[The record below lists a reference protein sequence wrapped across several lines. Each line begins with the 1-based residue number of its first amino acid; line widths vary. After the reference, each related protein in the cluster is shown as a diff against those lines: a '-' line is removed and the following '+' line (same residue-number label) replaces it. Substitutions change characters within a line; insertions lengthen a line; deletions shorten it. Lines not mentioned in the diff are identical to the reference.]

1 MMARDTASPIE
12 PAPGDRGVPPSS
24 VMIRTLAGVT
34 LKRLTRGKAL
44 WIAAVLAALPVVFA
58 SVVQAR
64 GRPASPGELL
74 APSLLLFAVLPAL
87 LVGAAVG
94 EELEDRTSTYLW
106 SRPIMRWAVL
116 AGKLI
121 ALTPIVVVLSVGGW
135 ASASALAGA
144 TPSIAGCIGLAAGA
158 IASSL
163 VVAGIA
169 VVVPRHGMA
178 LAIAYMLVDLFI
190 GELPVS
196 LQQLSVTYHTR
207 AITDLQDAPA
217 IAAPLIGLIV
227 IAGVWTAIGF
237 RRIRRIEV

>member
-1 MMARDTASPIE
+1 MTAPITPP
-12 PAPGDRGVPPSS
+12 PADREVPPTS
-24 VMIRTLAGVT
+24 VLIRTLAGVT

-58 SVVQAR
+58 SVLQAR
-64 GRPASPGELL
+64 GRPASPSELL

-87 LVGAAVG
+87 LVGASVG
-94 EELEDRTSTYLW
+94 EELEDRTTTYLW
-106 SRPIMRWAVL
+106 SRPIVRWAVL

-135 ASASALAGA
+135 VVASVLAGGA
-144 TPSIAGCIGLAAGA
+144 PSVSGGLGLAAGA

-178 LAIAYMLVDLFI
+178 LTIAYMLVDLFV

-196 LQQLSVTYHTR
+196 VQQLAVTYHTR
-207 AITDLQDAPA
+207 VLAGLQGPPA
-217 IAAPLIGLIV
+217 IAAPLIGLVV

>member
-1 MMARDTASPIE
+1 MTAPIAPP
-12 PAPGDRGVPPSS
+12 PADREVPPTA
-24 VMIRTLAGVT
+24 VLIRTLAGVT

-44 WIAAVLAALPVVFA
+44 WIAAALAALPVVFA
-58 SVVQAR
+58 SVLQAR
-64 GRPASPGELL
+64 GRPASPSELL

-87 LVGAAVG
+87 LVGASVG

-106 SRPIMRWAVL
+106 SRPIVRWAVL

-135 ASASALAGA
+135 LVASVLAGGA
-144 TPSIAGCIGLAAGA
+144 PSVAAGLGLAAGA

-178 LAIAYMLVDLFI
+178 LTIAYMLVDLFV

-196 LQQLSVTYHTR
+196 VQQLAVTYHTR
-207 AITDLQDAPA
+207 VLAGLQGPPA
-217 IAAPLIGLIV
+217 IAAPLIGLVV

-237 RRIRRIEV
+237 RRIHRIEV

>member
-1 MMARDTASPIE
+1 MTGPVV
-12 PAPGDRGVPPSS
+12 PAPGDRGVPPSAA
-24 VMIRTLAGVT
+24 MIRTLAAVT
-34 LKRLTRGKAL
+34 LVRLTRGKAL
-44 WIAAVLAALPVVFA
+44 WIATVLAALPVAFA

-64 GRPASPGELL
+64 GRAASPGELF
-74 APSLLLFAVLPAL
+74 APSLLLFAVLPSL

-106 SRPIMRWAVL
+106 SRPIERWAVL

-121 ALTPIVVVLSVGGW
+121 ALTPIVVALSVGGW
-135 ASASALAGA
+135 AVASAVNGAAPPLA
-144 TPSIAGCIGLAAGA
+144 SCLGLAAGS

-169 VVVPRHGMA
+169 VVVPKHGMA
-178 LAIAYMLVDLFI
+178 LAIGYMLVDLFI

-196 LQQLSVTYHTR
+196 LQQLSVTFHTR
-207 AITDLQDAPA
+207 AIAGLGGTPA
-217 IAAPLIGLIV
+217 IAAPLIGLV
-227 IAGVWTAIGF
+227 AIAGVWTAIGF

>member
-1 MMARDTASPIE
+1 MTAPIA
-12 PAPGDRGVPPSS
+12 PAPGDRGVPPSA

-44 WIAAVLAALPVVFA
+44 WIGAVLAALPVVFA

-64 GRPASPGELL
+64 GRPPSPGELF

-94 EELEDRTSTYLW
+94 EELEDRTCTYLW
-106 SRPIMRWAVL
+106 SRPIERWAVL

-121 ALTPIVVVLSVGGW
+121 ALTPIVVALSVGGW
-135 ASASALAGA
+135 AVASLLAGAPAALAG
-144 TPSIAGCIGLAAGA
+144 GLGLAAGS

-196 LQQLSVTYHTR
+196 LQQLSITFQTR
-207 AITDLQDAPA
+207 AIAGLVGTPA
-217 IAAPLIGLIV
+217 VAAPLIGLIA

-237 RRIRRIEV
+237 HRIRRIEV

>member
-1 MMARDTASPIE
+1 MTAPIAPP
-12 PAPGDRGVPPSS
+12 PADREVPPTS
-24 VMIRTLAGVT
+24 VLIRTLAGVT

-58 SVVQAR
+58 SVLQAR
-64 GRPASPGELL
+64 GRPASPSELL

-87 LVGAAVG
+87 LVGASVG

-106 SRPIMRWAVL
+106 SRPIVRWAVL

-121 ALTPIVVVLSVGGW
+121 ALTPIVIVLSVGGW
-135 ASASALAGA
+135 VVASVVAGGA
-144 TPSIAGCIGLAAGA
+144 PSVAGGLGLAAGA

-178 LAIAYMLVDLFI
+178 LTIAYMLVDLFV

-196 LQQLSVTYHTR
+196 VQQLAVTYHTR
-207 AITDLQDAPA
+207 VLAGLQGPPA
-217 IAAPLIGLIV
+217 IAAPLIGLV
-227 IAGVWTAIGF
+227 AIAGVWTAIGF

>member
-1 MMARDTASPIE
+1 MTAPIAPP
-12 PAPGDRGVPPSS
+12 PADREVPPTS
-24 VMIRTLAGVT
+24 VLIRTLAGVT

-58 SVVQAR
+58 SVLQAR
-64 GRPASPGELL
+64 GRPASPSELL

-87 LVGAAVG
+87 LVGASVG

-106 SRPIMRWAVL
+106 SRPIVRWAVL

-135 ASASALAGA
+135 VVASVVAGGA
-144 TPSIAGCIGLAAGA
+144 PSVAGGLGLAAGA

-178 LAIAYMLVDLFI
+178 LTIAYMLVDLFV

-196 LQQLSVTYHTR
+196 VQQLAVTYHTR
-207 AITDLQDAPA
+207 VLAGLQGPPA
-217 IAAPLIGLIV
+217 IAAPLIGLV
-227 IAGVWTAIGF
+227 AIAGVWTAIGF

>member
-1 MMARDTASPIE
+1 MTAPITPP
-12 PAPGDRGVPPSS
+12 PADREVPPTS
-24 VMIRTLAGVT
+24 VLIRTLAGVT

-58 SVVQAR
+58 SVLQAR
-64 GRPASPGELL
+64 GRPASPSELL

-87 LVGAAVG
+87 LVGASVG

-106 SRPIMRWAVL
+106 SRPIVRWAVL

-121 ALTPIVVVLSVGGW
+121 ALIPIVVVLSVGGW
-135 ASASALAGA
+135 VVAGVLAGGA
-144 TPSIAGCIGLAAGA
+144 PSVAGGLGLAAGA

-178 LAIAYMLVDLFI
+178 LTIAYMLVDLFV

-196 LQQLSVTYHTR
+196 VQQLAVTYHTR
-207 AITDLQDAPA
+207 VLAGLQGPPA
-217 IAAPLIGLIV
+217 IAAPLIGLV
-227 IAGVWTAIGF
+227 AIAGVWTAIGF